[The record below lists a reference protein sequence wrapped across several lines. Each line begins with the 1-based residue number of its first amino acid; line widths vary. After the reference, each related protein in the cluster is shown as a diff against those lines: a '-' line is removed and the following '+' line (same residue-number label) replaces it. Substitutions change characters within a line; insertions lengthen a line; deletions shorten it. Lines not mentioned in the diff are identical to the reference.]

1 MCLILCYPIRFG
13 YHIQDSVKKN
23 VCLAGKC
30 KCQESTLCGNHIVI
44 LTEKLSREI
53 DKHLWNVKII
63 KYKNSSMIFE
73 IHKFCCKHNFLILFS
88 ITSKFEAQGMHK
100 INH

>member
-13 YHIQDSVKKN
+13 YHIQDSVKQN

-44 LTEKLSREI
+44 LTEKLSHEI
-53 DKHLWNVKII
+53 DKHL
-63 KYKNSSMIFE
+63 
-73 IHKFCCKHNFLILFS
+73 
-88 ITSKFEAQGMHK
+88 
-100 INH
+100 